1 MSEYSTNKYNKITAY
16 LLGFISFVL
25 FVYILMALSE
35 ILIPVT
41 IAIFLTYLFHP
52 LLIYLTRLKIPKW
65 LSLII
70 ILIIVSGLYYLL
82 GLILVASFSSFP
94 EKLQTY
100 TENISGFLKSV
111 LEPFNITLKE
121 FADFLNLKISEF
133 DIGSIFQSLFKAGVI
148 QNIFNSLSGLLG
160 DVFIAIIF
168 WIFMILG
175 KDKFEERLKYAFEEK
190 KEFVEK
196 NLDSIDNQLQSYILI
211 KTILSFLTGVIATII
226 LWIYGIDFAIVWG
239 LLTFILNYIP
249 NIGSLI
255 ATIAPILVALLEYG
269 FGFTTISLSVLLLI
283 SQNVIG
289 NILEPHY
296 LGRRMDLSPVFVLFS
311 LIFWGWVWGIVGMFL
326 AVPIAAAMKI
336 IFGNIE
342 PLKPIA
348 ILMGS
353 RVIRKDELN
362 KPLSDDDLP
371 KNHEEQ

>member
-1 MSEYSTNKYNKITAY
+1 MIEYSSNKYNKVIAY

-25 FVYILMALSE
+25 FVYILMALKE

-52 LLIYLTRLKIPKW
+52 LLIYLKRLKIPKW

-82 GLILVASFSSFP
+82 GLILISSFSSFP
-94 EKLQTY
+94 EKLQVY
-100 TENISGFLKSV
+100 SENLSGFLQSV
-111 LEPFNITLKE
+111 LKPFDITLKE
-121 FADFLNLKISEF
+121 FAAYLDLKIGDF
-133 DIGSIFQSLFKAGVI
+133 DIDIIFQKLFEAGVI
-148 QNIFNSLSGLLG
+148 QNIFNSVSGILG
-160 DVFIAIIF
+160 DIFIAIIF
-168 WIFMILG
+168 WIFMIMG
-175 KDKFEERLKYAFEEK
+175 KDKFEERLKSAFSDN

-211 KTILSFLTGVIATII
+211 KTILNLTAGIIATLI

-239 LLTFILNYIP
+239 LLTFILHYIP

-255 ATIAPILVALLEYG
+255 STVAPITVALLEYG
-269 FGFTTISLSVLLLI
+269 FGFTTISLSVLLLVSHNI
-283 SQNVIG
+283 IG
-289 NILEPHY
+289 NIIEPHFM
-296 LGRRMDLSPVFVLFS
+296 GRRMDLSPVFVLFS

-348 ILMGS
+348 VLLGS
-353 RVIRKDELN
+353 KVVRKDEL
-362 KPLSDDDLP
+362 DDP
-371 KNHEEQ
+371 G

>member
-1 MSEYSTNKYNKITAY
+1 
-16 LLGFISFVL
+16 
-25 FVYILMALSE
+25 MALRE
-35 ILIPVT
+35 ILIPIT

-82 GLILVASFSSFP
+82 GLILFASFSSFP

-100 TENISGFLKSV
+100 TENISGFLKSI
-111 LEPFNITLKE
+111 LKPFNITLKE
-121 FADFLNLKISEF
+121 FADFLNLKTSEF
-133 DIGSIFQSLFKAGVI
+133 DIDSIFQKLFESGVI
-148 QNIFNSLSGLLG
+148 QNIFNSISGILG
-160 DVFIAIIF
+160 DIFIAIIF

-190 KEFVEK
+190 REFVEK

-211 KTILSFLTGVIATII
+211 KTILNLIIGAIATLI

-249 NIGSLI
+249 NIGPLI
-255 ATIAPILVALLEYG
+255 STVAPIIVALLEYG
-269 FGFTTISLSVLLLI
+269 LGFTTISLSALLLI
-283 SQNVIG
+283 SHNVIG

-296 LGRRMDLSPVFVLFS
+296 MGRRMDLSPVFVLFS

-342 PLKPIA
+342 PLKPFA
-348 ILMGS
+348 VLMGNKA
-353 RVIRKDELN
+353 VKKEEL
-362 KPLSDDDLP
+362 DDPIDFNP
-371 KNHEEQ
+371 AKK